1 MDTCAQSLAQRK
13 LSALNLGCSSMLL
26 PQCHHPQEQWIL
38 TPSIPILMYS
48 GTPVLNLS
56 GQNQLHLS
64 RPSTELLPLQVSG
77 DKP

>member
-1 MDTCAQSLAQRK
+1 
-13 LSALNLGCSSMLL
+13 MLL